1 MAGERINFPN
11 EQSRSR
17 EDNDAN
23 SMPEASNL
31 NPMTEPFDAPA
42 VQGFASVP
50 KPELPNT
57 SRIMSFNTIKQAF
70 SNDYWHARTE
80 NWSGRFEM
88 DHIIGIVTQEL
99 KIVLL
104 ENDDQRA
111 LAQTAFNQG
120 KTMDDVL
127 YDALKL
133 KLAQRE
139 GIFDAQRLLIFDML
153 NATEPIPPEDGF
165 KGPRWFYEQCLA
177 RAKRL
182 KNQQVALGTL
192 EPGVR
197 GMAGTSSSGQ

>member
-1 MAGERINFPN
+1 MSDERINFPN
-11 EQSRSR
+11 EQSGAR
-17 EDNDAN
+17 EDENAN
-23 SMPEASNL
+23 FMPEASNPNL
-31 NPMTEPFDAPA
+31 MTEPFDATA
-42 VQGFASVP
+42 IQGFASVP
-50 KPELPNT
+50 KPDLPNT

-70 SNDYWHARTE
+70 SSDYWHAKTE
-80 NWSGRFEM
+80 NWSGRFEI

-111 LAQTAFNQG
+111 LAQTAFNQS
-120 KTMDDVL
+120 KSMDDVL

-139 GIFDAQRLLIFDML
+139 GLFDAQRRLIFDIL
-153 NATEPIPPEDGF
+153 NATEPIPPKDGF
-165 KGPRWFYEQCLA
+165 KGPRWFYKQCLA

-182 KNQQVALGTL
+182 KNQQMALGTL
-192 EPGVR
+192 DPGMN

>member
-1 MAGERINFPN
+1 MSGERINFPN
-11 EQSRSR
+11 EESGSR
-17 EDNDAN
+17 EDDDAN
-23 SMPEASNL
+23 FMPEASNF
-31 NPMTEPFDAPA
+31 NPMTELFDATA
-42 VQGFASVP
+42 IQGFASVP

-57 SRIMSFNTIKQAF
+57 SRIMTF
-70 SNDYWHARTE
+70 SDDYWRAKTE

-127 YDALKL
+127 YDTLKL
-133 KLAQRE
+133 KLAQTE
-139 GIFDAQRLLIFDML
+139 GLFDAQRLLVFDML

-165 KGPRWFYEQCLA
+165 KGPRWFYKQCLA

-182 KNQQVALGTL
+182 KNQQMALDTL

>member
-1 MAGERINFPN
+1 MSGERINFPN
-11 EQSRSR
+11 EESGSR
-17 EDNDAN
+17 EDDDAN
-23 SMPEASNL
+23 FMPEASNF
-31 NPMTEPFDAPA
+31 NPMTELFDATA
-42 VQGFASVP
+42 IQGFA
-50 KPELPNT
+50 T
-57 SRIMSFNTIKQAF
+57 F
-70 SNDYWHARTE
+70 SDDYWRAKTE

-88 DHIIGIVTQEL
+88 NHIIGIVTQEL

-127 YDALKL
+127 YDTLKL
-133 KLAQRE
+133 KLAQTE
-139 GIFDAQRLLIFDML
+139 GLFDAQRLLVFDML

-165 KGPRWFYEQCLA
+165 KGPRWFYKQCLA

-182 KNQQVALGTL
+182 KNQQMALDTL